1 MIINF
6 KERFPVTQGI
16 HVEAPIA
23 QAADIAAFIG
33 SESFVVDIAAN
44 TATFASRYGSGSVV
58 VRMGQV
64 VSVTGEEVS
73 VTDSAEFYERYEP
86 Q

>member
-16 HVEAPIA
+16 HVEAPVA
-23 QAADIAAFIG
+23 QAAEIAAFIG
-33 SESFVVDIAAN
+33 AESFIVDIAAN
-44 TATFASRYGSGSVV
+44 TATFIIASEYGRPVV
-58 VRMGQV
+58 HMGQV
-64 VSVTGEEVS
+64 VSVTGGVVS
-73 VTDSAEFYERYEP
+73 VTDSAEFYEKYEP

>member
-16 HVEAPIA
+16 HVEAPVA
-23 QAADIAAFIG
+23 QAAEIAAFIG
-33 SESFVVDIAAN
+33 SESFAVDIAAD
-44 TATFASRYGSGSVV
+44 TATFTTRSGLGNLV

-64 VSVTGEEVS
+64 VSITGEEVS
-73 VTDSAEFYERYEP
+73 VTDSAEFYEKYEP